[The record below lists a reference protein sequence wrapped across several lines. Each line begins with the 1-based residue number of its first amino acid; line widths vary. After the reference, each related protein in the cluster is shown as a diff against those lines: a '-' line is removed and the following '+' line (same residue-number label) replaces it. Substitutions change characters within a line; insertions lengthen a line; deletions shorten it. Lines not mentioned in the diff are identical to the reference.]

1 MWLYTVLRFAVF
13 LALWG
18 LLYVAKVPG
27 FLAAIIALAL
37 SIPLSF
43 VLLRRPRERM
53 ARNLEQRVEY
63 RKAKSHE
70 LDEKLSGDDPA
81 T

>member
-27 FLAAIIALAL
+27 FLAAILALAL